1 MRVQRYLKKICI
13 GTAQFGSKYGITN
26 KIGKTKTYTSNK
38 GKNIFLKT
46 IETIS

>member
-26 KIGKTKTYTSNK
+26 KTGKTKISEA
-38 GKNIFLKT
+38 KNSQFSKIK
-46 IETIS
+46 